1 MRFTARRRKRTQQQ
15 LHVKTACEVEK
26 YIFFLFF
33 HGEYKSST
41 VLRFKKVHW
50 REVAYLEARLGLQKI
65 RFSKTNPFVFTV
77 GFLRIS
83 RADSEKKHM
92 RFARR
97 ARGVRARGFPMW
109 GPARGRDLDL
119 YTGKLLHVIFGI
131 I

>member
-65 RFSKTNPFVFTV
+65 RFSKTNPFVFTAA
-77 GFLRIS
+77 FLRIS
-83 RADSEKKHM
+83 RADSEKNM
-92 RFARR
+92 RGPPGAR
-97 ARGVRARGFPMW
+97 AGYAQGISNV
-109 GPARGRDLDL
+109 GPARAGTLTFTPEN
-119 YTGKLLHVIFGI
+119 YFT
-131 I
+131 